1 MLKIFQHKN
10 LKTLINFHVDA
21 AVEKAEQFFGSGNG
35 VQKKAMATAYI
46 MSFIKFPK
54 ILTPFVYGFL
64 NKLISKSIELAL
76 EKFHSIQEKL
86 MAGM

>member
-1 MLKIFQHKN
+1 
-10 LKTLINFHVDA
+10 
-21 AVEKAEQFFGSGNG
+21 
-35 VQKKAMATAYI
+35 MATAYI